1 MKNPIT
7 DHSNNF
13 LKLTIVHVGCRVEVF
28 TDAEKTTNKAKKILK
43 LLITKR

>member
-1 MKNPIT
+1 MKNSIT

-28 TDAEKTTNKAKKILK
+28 TNAEKTTNKAKKILK
-43 LLITKR
+43 QLINNK